1 MRNTSFIKRNTAL
14 IFTLAFALSA
24 VGCTSNTT
32 PVSPDPENEN
42 VTETVTEISEVR
54 ITEPVV
60 TRTNISDIRTRNEP
74 VSYDLY
80 STVNDFSSAY
90 EVKDGYYEINFLKD
104 KEFQKKI
111 NDDIRFAMDSL
122 KKFQS
127 PEYTELA
134 SRSHSAEVMK
144 TGGIVADIICR
155 NGFLSVLL
163 EYGYVEPFS
172 KTQAGA
178 YSVLLSD
185 SDVQFDHAVTLN
197 YELFSQTRVTDF
209 SELFYSDSDWNS
221 SVPAAED
228 RIYNNSVSYY
238 PDKKP
243 DMFTLDYIIYAT
255 EEGMATA
262 RYNTY
267 NLNLSLCR
275 DMISSFYRDMSEVCE
290 NTSDVRYDMFTESSL
305 RTCDSCGQD
314 YMYRQIDTSRFY
326 SDDEIV
332 SFNSELD
339 KLYEHGFPGRQN
351 HECFTYRTKMDTIIH
366 YTPDQNMK
374 NIGFNLW
381 GCSDREGCTV
391 YYDPDTYER
400 LNVSAILGTDW
411 KNYIVSPDTGSLP
424 DLSNANPEY
433 FVKLQYVSSENT
445 VKAEISADTE
455 SGNINISV
463 IIPSENVNQNYL
475 SL

>member
-1 MRNTSFIKRNTAL
+1 MRNISFFKRNTAL
-14 IFTLAFALSA
+14 ICILAFALSA
-24 VGCTSNTT
+24 VGCTDNSNS
-32 PVSPDPENEN
+32 VSPDLENEN
-42 VTETVTEISEVR
+42 ITETVTEISEAE
-54 ITEPVV
+54 ITEPAV
-60 TRTNISDIRTRNEP
+60 TRKSISDIRTRTES
-74 VSYDLY
+74 VSDDLY

-122 KKFQS
+122 KKYQS

-172 KTQAGA
+172 RTQAGA

-185 SDVQFDHAVTLN
+185 GDVHFDHAVTLN

-209 SELFYSDSDWNS
+209 SELFYSDSDWIS
-221 SVPAAED
+221 SVRIAED
-228 RIYNNSVSYY
+228 YVYNDSVPYY
-238 PDKKP
+238 AEEKP

-255 EEGMATA
+255 EEGMAVA

-267 NLNLSLCR
+267 DLNLTLCS

-290 NTSDVRYDMFTESSL
+290 NTADFKYDMFTESSL

-326 SDDEIV
+326 SDDEIAT
-332 SFNSELD
+332 FNAEIE

-351 HECFTYRTKMDTIIH
+351 HECFTYRTKTDTIVH
-366 YTPDQNMK
+366 YTPDQNMR

-381 GCSDREGCTV
+381 GCSDRENCTV

-411 KNYIVSPDTGSLP
+411 KNYIVSPDTDSLP

-433 FVKLQYVSSENT
+433 FVKLQYISSENT

-455 SGNINISV
+455 SGNIIISV
-463 IIPSENVNQNYL
+463 SVPSENINQKYL
-475 SL
+475 TS